1 MTETLTALIAAH
13 DGAAPALG
21 APGRDWMDYAG
32 LRALSADVA
41 GALHAAGVGRGDRVA
56 IVLPNGPEMAAAFVT
71 VAQVATTC
79 PLNPAYKQDEFAFY
93 LEDLKAK
100 AIILM
105 EGEDGPAFAAAEGL
119 GLSVIRLV
127 PDGAG
132 PAGAFALRAE
142 GNAGIA
148 DRAAPEAGDVALIL
162 HTSGTTSRP
171 KIVPLLQSNLAAS
184 ARNIGGSLDLS
195 PADRCLNVMPLFHIH
210 GLIAAVSASLAA
222 GGSVW
227 CAPGFDAMKFFAWM
241 REARPSWYTAV
252 PTMHQ
257 TILAR
262 ASRNADTIA
271 EVPLR
276 FLRSSS
282 ASLPGPVMEQL
293 AETFGAPVIEGYGMT
308 EATHQMASN
317 PLPPRAQKPGS
328 VGIEAGPLV
337 RIADEA
343 EDRLKDGVGEV
354 VISGPNVTPGY
365 EGNPEANAKNFF
377 EAEGKRWFRTG
388 DQGVFD
394 AEGYLSLTGRLKEI
408 INRGGEKV
416 SPLEVDGVLSA
427 HPAVAQVVTFA
438 LPHPKLGEE
447 VAAAVVLREGAEADE
462 ARIRG
467 FAGERLAAFKVPRRV
482 VILEEIPKGATGKLQ
497 RIGLAEKL
505 GLVEGA

>member
-184 ARNIGGSLDLS
+184 ARNIGASLDL
-195 PADRCLNVMPLFHIH
+195 
-210 GLIAAVSASLAA
+210 
-222 GGSVW
+222 
-227 CAPGFDAMKFFAWM
+227 
-241 REARPSWYTAV
+241 
-252 PTMHQ
+252 
-257 TILAR
+257 
-262 ASRNADTIA
+262 
-271 EVPLR
+271 
-276 FLRSSS
+276 
-282 ASLPGPVMEQL
+282 
-293 AETFGAPVIEGYGMT
+293 
-308 EATHQMASN
+308 
-317 PLPPRAQKPGS
+317 
-328 VGIEAGPLV
+328 
-337 RIADEA
+337 
-343 EDRLKDGVGEV
+343 
-354 VISGPNVTPGY
+354 TPG
-365 EGNPEANAKNFF
+365 
-377 EAEGKRWFRTG
+377 TG
-388 DQGVFD
+388 
-394 AEGYLSLTGRLKEI
+394 A
-408 INRGGEKV
+408 
-416 SPLEVDGVLSA
+416 
-427 HPAVAQVVTFA
+427 
-438 LPHPKLGEE
+438 
-447 VAAAVVLREGAEADE
+447 
-462 ARIRG
+462 
-467 FAGERLAAFKVPRRV
+467 
-482 VILEEIPKGATGKLQ
+482 
-497 RIGLAEKL
+497 
-505 GLVEGA
+505 